1 MKTSCRLLSLL
12 WFPGRRYSDGHMILC
27 CWSESFLDLRRET
40 KSKNQNWAACVLK
53 SPLLK
58 TGWVTE
64 GTTLLYPGIWE
75 MRASAFLV
83 VHLLQLPAAGF
94 WLKALLCQ
102 RTCRIS
108 FMGLR
113 ALHPNLPTRIPKGG
127 LPHGL
132 PSGGLV
138 DTQSRQNLQAEA
150 LRSCAN
156 LAFKST
162 RGSSVWC
169 RKAGPAPAATSF
181 QWERFE
187 RPSCG
192 MFGGYCGPSAS
203 TPPPS
208 KLPNKQEW
216 GLGGLAL
223 QDPSSCP
230 SPPPD
235 CALECPM

>member
-1 MKTSCRLLSLL
+1 
-12 WFPGRRYSDGHMILC
+12 
-27 CWSESFLDLRRET
+27 
-40 KSKNQNWAACVLK
+40 
-53 SPLLK
+53 
-58 TGWVTE
+58 
-64 GTTLLYPGIWE
+64 
-75 MRASAFLV
+75 MRVSAFLV
-83 VHLLQLPAAGF
+83 VHLPQLPAAGF

-138 DTQSRQNLQAEA
+138 DTQSRQNLQTEA

-156 LAFKST
+156 LAFKSA
-162 RGSSVWC
+162 RVSSVWC

-181 QWERFE
+181 QRECFE

-192 MFGGYCGPSAS
+192 MFGGYRGPSAS
-203 TPPPS
+203 TPSPS
-208 KLPNKQEW
+208 KLPNNRNGGSGGSLCKTHPPVPPHHQTVPW
-216 GLGGLAL
+216 GAPCRDSRLLPLFRNQGEQPGL
-223 QDPSSCP
+223 
-230 SPPPD
+230 
-235 CALECPM
+235 

>member
-27 CWSESFLDLRRET
+27 CWSESFLDLRET
-40 KSKNQNWAACVLK
+40 TGKKQNWAACVLK

-64 GTTLLYPGIWE
+64 GTTLLYPGIRE
-75 MRASAFLV
+75 RRASAFLV
-83 VHLLQLPAAGF
+83 VHLPQLPAAGF
-94 WLKALLCQ
+94 WLKALLCH
-102 RTCRIS
+102 RMCRIH

-138 DTQSRQNLQAEA
+138 DTESRQNLQTET

-156 LAFKST
+156 LAFKSA
-162 RGSSVWC
+162 RSVKCLVQKSW
-169 RKAGPAPAATSF
+169 
-181 QWERFE
+181 
-187 RPSCG
+187 
-192 MFGGYCGPSAS
+192 AS
-203 TPPPS
+203 
-208 KLPNKQEW
+208 
-216 GLGGLAL
+216 
-223 QDPSSCP
+223 PSSRILP
-230 SPPPD
+230 TG
-235 CALECPM
+235 AL